1 MTPSLVRALEPSAV
15 RVREGLIDTAPE
27 ALRPSPNFFSSRV
40 WMARR
45 ARGSGEAPHAQP
57 HCTVSADEHARTQM
71 RRVCGV
77 SARLQTHSEC
87 VFRPRSGG
95 ASQRSTCVSR
105 SRVSK
110 HTFGVRVSI
119 DVWGCE
125 STFNACFAFARFE
138 THVWSACFGRRVGVR
153 VNDERCVS
161 RSRVSKTTFGVRV
174 SCSRVSKTTFGVRV
188 SHSRG
193 AAETVG
199 LSVSTSR
206 DAAETVGLL
215 FCARGWVASRRLLSL
230 RRGRGGARGAGLS
243 LRGCVYAREEKEVHL
258 RAALRPVWGPSR
270 ATSCCYPPRVRGS
283 RAVQRDGASLAG
295 VQRRRRT
302 WFDAKSCA
310 APSDP

>member
-1 MTPSLVRALEPSAV
+1 
-15 RVREGLIDTAPE
+15 
-27 ALRPSPNFFSSRV
+27 
-40 WMARR
+40 
-45 ARGSGEAPHAQP
+45 
-57 HCTVSADEHARTQM
+57 
-71 RRVCGV
+71 
-77 SARLQTHSEC
+77 
-87 VFRPRSGG
+87 
-95 ASQRSTCVSR
+95 
-105 SRVSK
+105 
-110 HTFGVRVSI
+110 VRVSI